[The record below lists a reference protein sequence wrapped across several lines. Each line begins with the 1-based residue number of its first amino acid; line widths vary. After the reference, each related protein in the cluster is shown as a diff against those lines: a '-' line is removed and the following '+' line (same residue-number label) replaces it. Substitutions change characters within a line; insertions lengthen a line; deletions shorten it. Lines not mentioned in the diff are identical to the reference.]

1 MLPFLCIVPQ
11 EDVLPELSMN
21 ELLNVGE
28 TSIADSIIVVSL
40 NSVTGKDSAR
50 VKQLFLATAVF
61 AEDQRIPSRV
71 FQILHASSTELSK
84 DNKDNDAKAASTST
98 IKRWIALL
106 VKRSL
111 LLELIRGSIQ
121 LHDSKRCKL
130 FYLPVILI

>member
-1 MLPFLCIVPQ
+1 M
-11 EDVLPELSMN
+11 LPELSMN

-84 DNKDNDAKAASTST
+84 DNKDAKAASTST

-121 LHDSKRCKL
+121 LHDSKRCKY
-130 FYLPVILI
+130 FYVPVILICVLL

>member
-1 MLPFLCIVPQ
+1 M
-11 EDVLPELSMN
+11 LPELSMN

-84 DNKDNDAKAASTST
+84 DNKDAKAASTST

-121 LHDSKRCKL
+121 LHDSKRCKY
-130 FYLPVILI
+130 FY

>member
-1 MLPFLCIVPQ
+1 
-11 EDVLPELSMN
+11 MN

-84 DNKDNDAKAASTST
+84 DNKDAKAASTST

-121 LHDSKRCKL
+121 LHDSKRCKYV
-130 FYLPVILI
+130 YLPVILICVLLQSSEIM

>member
-1 MLPFLCIVPQ
+1 M
-11 EDVLPELSMN
+11 PELSMN

-84 DNKDNDAKAASTST
+84 DNKDAKAASTST
-98 IKRWIALL
+98 IKGWIALL

-111 LLELIRGSIQ
+111 FLELIRGSIQ
-121 LHDSKRCKL
+121 LHDSKRCKYL
-130 FYLPVILI
+130 YLPVILICVLLQSSETM

>member
-1 MLPFLCIVPQ
+1 M
-11 EDVLPELSMN
+11 LPELSMN

-61 AEDQRIPSRV
+61 AEDQRIPSRL
-71 FQILHASSTELSK
+71 FQILHVSSTELSK
-84 DNKDNDAKAASTST
+84 DNKDAKAASTST

-121 LHDSKRCKL
+121 LHDSKRCKY
-130 FYLPVILI
+130 FYLPVILICVLLQSSETM

>member
-1 MLPFLCIVPQ
+1 M
-11 EDVLPELSMN
+11 LPELSMN

-71 FQILHASSTELSK
+71 FQILHASSSELSK
-84 DNKDNDAKAASTST
+84 DNKDAKAASTST

-121 LHDSKRCKL
+121 LHDSKRCKY
-130 FYLPVILI
+130 FYLPVILICVLLQSSETM

>member
-1 MLPFLCIVPQ
+1 M
-11 EDVLPELSMN
+11 LPELSMN

-71 FQILHASSTELSK
+71 FQILHASSSELSK
-84 DNKDNDAKAASTST
+84 DNKDAKAASTST

-121 LHDSKRCKL
+121 LHDSKRCKY
-130 FYLPVILI
+130 FYLPVILICLLLQSSETM

>member
-1 MLPFLCIVPQ
+1 
-11 EDVLPELSMN
+11 MN

-71 FQILHASSTELSK
+71 FQILHASSSELSK
-84 DNKDNDAKAASTST
+84 DNKDAKAASTST

-111 LLELIRGSIQ
+111 FLELIRGSIQ
-121 LHDSKRCKL
+121 LHDSKRCKYL
-130 FYLPVILI
+130 YLPVILICVLLQSSETM

>member
-1 MLPFLCIVPQ
+1 M
-11 EDVLPELSMN
+11 LPELSMN

-71 FQILHASSTELSK
+71 FQILHASSTEMSK
-84 DNKDNDAKAASTST
+84 DNKDAKPASTST

-121 LHDSKRCKL
+121 LHDSKRCKY
-130 FYLPVILI
+130 FYLPLSLICVLLQSSGTM

>member
-1 MLPFLCIVPQ
+1 M
-11 EDVLPELSMN
+11 PELSMN

-84 DNKDNDAKAASTST
+84 DNKDAKAASTST

-121 LHDSKRCKL
+121 LHDSKRCKY
-130 FYLPVILI
+130 FYLPVILICVLLQSSETM

>member
-1 MLPFLCIVPQ
+1 M
-11 EDVLPELSMN
+11 LPELSMN

-84 DNKDNDAKAASTST
+84 DNKDAKAASTST

-121 LHDSKRCKL
+121 LHDSKRCKY
-130 FYLPVILI
+130 FYLPVILICVLLQSSETM

>member
-1 MLPFLCIVPQ
+1 M
-11 EDVLPELSMN
+11 LPELSMN

-84 DNKDNDAKAASTST
+84 DNKAAKAASTST
-98 IKRWIALL
+98 IKRWIVLL

-121 LHDSKRCKL
+121 LHDSKRCKY
-130 FYLPVILI
+130 FYLPVILICLLLQSSEIM

>member
-1 MLPFLCIVPQ
+1 M
-11 EDVLPELSMN
+11 LPELSMN

-40 NSVTGKDSAR
+40 NNVTGKDSAR

-71 FQILHASSTELSK
+71 FQILHASSTKLSK
-84 DNKDNDAKAASTST
+84 DNKDAKAASTST

-121 LHDSKRCKL
+121 LHDSKRCKY
-130 FYLPVILI
+130 FYLPVILICVLLQSSEIM

>member
-1 MLPFLCIVPQ
+1 M
-11 EDVLPELSMN
+11 PELSMN

-84 DNKDNDAKAASTST
+84 GNKDAKAASTST

-111 LLELIRGSIQ
+111 LLELIKGSIQ
-121 LHDSKRCKL
+121 LHDSKRCKYV
-130 FYLPVILI
+130 YLPVILICLLLQSSETM

>member
-1 MLPFLCIVPQ
+1 M
-11 EDVLPELSMN
+11 PELSMN

-84 DNKDNDAKAASTST
+84 DNKDTKAASTST

-121 LHDSKRCKL
+121 LHDSKRCKY
-130 FYLPVILI
+130 FYLPVILICVLLQSSETM

>member
-1 MLPFLCIVPQ
+1 M
-11 EDVLPELSMN
+11 LPELSMN

-84 DNKDNDAKAASTST
+84 DNKDQDAKAASTST

-121 LHDSKRCKL
+121 LHDSKRCKY
-130 FYLPVILI
+130 FYLLVILICVLLQSSEIM

>member
-1 MLPFLCIVPQ
+1 
-11 EDVLPELSMN
+11 MN

-84 DNKDNDAKAASTST
+84 DNKDAKAASTST

-111 LLELIRGSIQ
+111 FLELIRGSIQ
-121 LHDSKRCKL
+121 LHDSKRCKY
-130 FYLPVILI
+130 FYLPVILICLLLQSSETM